1 MAFGFKG
8 GLNMLIQN
16 WMSRPVVTID
26 AGASMPMA
34 RDLLKQHN
42 IHCLPVMKK
51 NKLVGILTD
60 SDLKRASASD
70 ATSLD
75 VYELAYLL
83 QKIRID
89 QIMTPDPI
97 TIAPDYTL
105 AEAADIFLKNNI
117 SALPVMKGQDQMVG
131 IITPSDISR
140 SFLCLTAAG
149 RQGIQIGVQV
159 EDQAGIVMSLIDI
172 IRSAGGRI
180 GSLISIDS
188 FAPEGHR
195 HVYIKIY
202 SFDRRQ
208 LAMLIPQIRSKGTLL
223 YIIDHKE
230 NSRDIFPAA

>member
-1 MAFGFKG
+1 
-8 GLNMLIQN
+8 MLIQN

-83 QKIRID
+83 QKIRIN
-89 QIMTPDPI
+89 QIMTPNPT
-97 TIAPDYTL
+97 TIPFDYTL
-105 AEAADIFLKNNI
+105 AEAADVFLKNNV

-159 EDQAGIVMSLIDI
+159 EDQAGIVMSLVDI
-172 IRSAGGRI
+172 IRSAGGQP
-180 GSLISIDS
+180 DQ
-188 FAPEGHR
+188 H
-195 HVYIKIY
+195 
-202 SFDRRQ
+202 RQ
-208 LAMLIPQIRSKGTLL
+208 LCPGRPSACLYQDLQLRPQAAGGAHPADQEQGNLAVCYRPQG
-223 YIIDHKE
+223 E
-230 NSRDIFPAA
+230 FP

>member
-1 MAFGFKG
+1 
-8 GLNMLIQN
+8 MLIQN

-34 RDLLKQHN
+34 RDLLKKHN
-42 IHCLPVMKK
+42 FHCLPVMKN
-51 NKLVGILTD
+51 NKLAGILTD

-83 QKIRID
+83 QKVKVA
-89 QIMTPDPI
+89 QIMTSDPI
-97 TIAPDYTL
+97 TIPLEYTL

-117 SALPVMKGQDQMVG
+117 SALPVMKSPDQMVG

-140 SFLCLTAAG
+140 AFMCLTASG
-149 RQGIQIGVQV
+149 RPGIQMGIQVQ
-159 EDQAGIVMSLIDI
+159 DQPGIVMSI
-172 IRSAGGRI
+172 IEVIRNAGGRI

-188 FAPEGHR
+188 FAPEGYR
-195 HVYIKIY
+195 QVYIKIY

-208 LAMLIPQIRSKGTLL
+208 MTTLIPEIKSRGTLL

-230 NSRDIFPAA
+230 NSREIFAAA